1 MPWKDPSLWTV
12 RDFDRLGEV
21 MGELYNRERGR
32 GMNRSGPY
40 PPWSM
45 PPPEQQAW
53 DDGGGGRRRRSNR
66 PGWTE
71 YNRLEEQFRHMY
83 DEYMRHRNEND
94 SVLYGSDVDRRK
106 DQYRYNMLKTLQEMW
121 PQMSQMMQQ
130 QQMYGAG
137 QNHQMMP
144 PPLPPQMMQPPPP
157 SMYPPG
163 PQFGMSPAAGQYG
176 MHHNGYNMHSP
187 SMMPGNGMME
197 PGMGRRRRPPEPA
210 FDTEHNDLDYT
221 PFPRKHSMGRGRW
234 NGGFGPG
241 WDNGGE
247 YVEPLFSL
255 SDFRS

>member
-32 GMNRSGPY
+32 GMARNAPGYGPY
-40 PPWSM
+40 PPW
-45 PPPEQQAW
+45 PAEQQPW
-53 DDGGGGRRRRSNR
+53 DDGGGRRRRSNR

-130 QQMYGAG
+130 QQIYGDG
-137 QNHQMMP
+137 QNHPMMP
-144 PPLPPQMMQPPPP
+144 PPPPPQMMQPPPP
-157 SMYPPG
+157 TMYPPG
-163 PQFGMSPAAGQYG
+163 PQMGPQYGMSPGNYGGQ
-176 MHHNGYNMHSP
+176 HNGYSP
-187 SMMPGNGMME
+187 MMPGNGMMN
-197 PGMGRRRRPPEPA
+197 PGMGRRKHWRQPEDA

-221 PFPRKHSMGRGRW
+221 PFPRKHPMGRGRW
-234 NGGFGPG
+234 NGGLGPG

-247 YVEPLFSL
+247 YVEPLFL
-255 SDFRS
+255 LPDFRS